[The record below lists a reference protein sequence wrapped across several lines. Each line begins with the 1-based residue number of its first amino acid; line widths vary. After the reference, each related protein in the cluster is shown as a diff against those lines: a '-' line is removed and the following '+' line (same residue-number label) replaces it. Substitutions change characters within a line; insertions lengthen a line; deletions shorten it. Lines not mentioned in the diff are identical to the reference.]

1 MDKDSLFP
9 RMRFRGGED
18 CERSGIL
25 FVRIEFTPC
34 EILLEYLWVGKIE
47 RETEIIIYYYRL
59 TIERYILFL
68 IFKKKSFIINAL

>member
-1 MDKDSLFP
+1 
-9 RMRFRGGED
+9 MRFRGGED

-34 EILLEYLWVGKIE
+34 KPCEILLEYLWVGKIE
-47 RETEIIIYYYRL
+47 RETELIIYYYRL